1 MYQLVSIAEIIRE
14 RYGSAPY
21 SNDIYIS
28 CELNLIY
35 SFVERKGFFLFSV
48 VSG

>member
-1 MYQLVSIAEIIRE
+1 MYQLVSIVETIKK

-28 CELNLIY
+28 CELNLID
-35 SFVERKGFFLFSV
+35 SFVEREKVFFSV
-48 VSG
+48 FCC